1 MRTTGFTRHKKIAV
15 GAGAAAV
22 AVGAA
27 LLAPTASATMTQET
41 QSSTSAPKPTVVL
54 VHGGFAD
61 ASNWNGVVKRL
72 QRDGYPVI
80 APANPLRGLSND
92 SAYISSVLKSVKGP
106 IVLVGHSYGGAVIT
120 NAAADNPNVKALV
133 YIAAFMPDKGEKLG
147 ELIGKFPGS
156 EIQAALNQVPYP
168 NPDGTTGIDLYLQAD
183 EFRSVFA
190 ADLPESTT
198 RLMQAEQR
206 PFSAV
211 SFEEPTKD
219 AAWRDI
225 PSFGLVA
232 GADKAIPPAL
242 ERFEY
247 KRAGAKAVVEVP
259 GASHVAMIS
268 HPGITTDLI
277 EKAAKS
283 TR

>member
-1 MRTTGFTRHKKIAV
+1 MRTTRFTRRRKIAI
-15 GAGAAAV
+15 GAGAFAL
-22 AVGAA
+22 GAA
-27 LLAPTASATMTQET
+27 LLAPAASATVLQET
-41 QSSTSAPKPTVVL
+41 SPSASGPKPTVVL

-61 ASNWNGVVKRL
+61 ASNWNGVVRRL
-72 QRDGYPVI
+72 QHDGYPVI
-80 APANPLRGLSND
+80 APANPLRGLAND

-120 NAAADNPNVKALV
+120 NAAADNPNIKALV
-133 YIAAFMPDKGEKLG
+133 YIAAFVPDEGEKLG
-147 ELIGKFPGS
+147 ELINKYPGS
-156 EIQAALNQVPYP
+156 EIQAALNPVPYP
-168 NPDGTTGIDLYLQAD
+168 NPDGTTGTDLYLQAD
-183 EFRSVFA
+183 KFRSVFA

-219 AAWRDI
+219 AAWRGI

-247 KRAGAKAVVEVP
+247 KRAGATTVEIP

-268 HPGITTDLI
+268 HPDATTDLI
-277 EKAAKS
+277 ERAAKATS
-283 TR
+283 